1 MLSAIESE
9 YYTVEQLTKLL
20 HIGRN
25 TAYDLI
31 HYKMVET
38 FKIGRRY
45 MISQASVNEMLRKLP
60 QHGSLGKMILES
72 KSLCGEQKFCMR
84 KAAV

>member
-20 HIGRN
+20 HIGRT

-31 HYKMVET
+31 HYKIVET
-38 FKIGRRY
+38 FTIGRRY
-45 MISQASVNEMLRKLP
+45 IV
-60 QHGSLGKMILES
+60 
-72 KSLCGEQKFCMR
+72 
-84 KAAV
+84 AANFL